1 MQDKRRRNVGAWL
14 QMFTGIVEGVGLLI
28 GIRNG
33 HQFLIQFPFPSQ
45 QDLKIGDSLSVN
57 GACLTISE
65 IRDGYL
71 GFDISP
77 ETLARTYF
85 SNLKVGDKL
94 NLERSLRVGDRL
106 HGHWVTGHIDGTGT
120 VAAIEDFRD
129 FKEFVLELPERL
141 CGDLIPKGSISV
153 DGVSLT
159 VNRCSDH
166 SVSVML
172 VPQTL
177 ERTTFGEK
185 KIGDPVQVELDLIGK
200 YVKKWINHEY
210 H

>member
-1 MQDKRRRNVGAWL
+1 
-14 QMFTGIVEGVGLLI
+14 MFGGIVEDIGLLCEVRALPKGSRYFI
-28 GIRNG
+28 E
-33 HQFLIQFPFPSQ
+33 PPSSFIK
-45 QDLKIGDSLSVN
+45 DLKVGESLSVN
-57 GACLTISE
+57 GACLTLSE
-65 IRDGYL
+65 IGDGYL

-94 NLERSLRVGDRL
+94 NLERPLKVGDRL

-120 VAAIEDFRD
+120 VAAIEDFSD
-129 FKEFVLELPERL
+129 FKEFVLELPEKL

-159 VNRCSDH
+159 INRCSSR

-200 YVKKWINHEY
+200 YVKKWINHEHY
-210 H
+210 

>member
-1 MQDKRRRNVGAWL
+1 
-14 QMFTGIVEGVGLLI
+14 MFTGIVEGVGLLI
-28 GIRNG
+28 EIRNG
-33 HQFLIQFPFPSQ
+33 HRFLIQSPFPSQ

-57 GACLTISE
+57 GACFTIAKS
-65 IRDGYL
+65 DGYS
-71 GFDISP
+71 FEIDISP
-77 ETLARTYF
+77 ETLSCTYF
-85 SNLKVGDKL
+85 SHLKVGGKL
-94 NLERSLRVGDRL
+94 NLERSVRVGDRL

-159 VNRCSDH
+159 VNRCSSH

-177 ERTTFGEK
+177 ARTTFGEK
-185 KIGDPVQVELDLIGK
+185 KIGDPVQVELDLVGK
-200 YVKKWINHEY
+200 YVKKWINHE
-210 H
+210 HG